1 MLIMR
6 GDCMKKLSSIIDEI
20 KYAYTNKELTGSI
33 YSITLILF
41 LIIALIIYFLYLPN
55 TLNWMI
61 GVIIITALIH
71 FFLYSLLAYTSES
84 NKEETTVQQ
93 YNKVMEKYEQTN
105 HPYMLH
111 DELSAIRFLL
121 VKQETKNAFNVS
133 MSTALYRT
141 NRPNEAL
148 NYSAIIKTANENLL
162 NIVKEQR
169 KLFESKTK

>member
-1 MLIMR
+1 
-6 GDCMKKLSSIIDEI
+6 SSIIDEI

-71 FFLYSLLAYTSES
+71 FFLYSLLAYTIES
-84 NKEETTVQQ
+84 NKEKSFVQ
-93 YNKVMEKYEQTN
+93 KYDKTN
-105 HPYMLH
+105 DHYMLH
-111 DELSAIRFLL
+111 DELSAIRFLP
-121 VKQETKNAFNVS
+121 VKQETKNAFNLS

-141 NRPNEAL
+141 NRPKEAL
-148 NYSAIIKTANENLL
+148 NYLEIIKTDNQNLL
-162 NIVKEQR
+162 NIVEEQR
-169 KLFESKTK
+169 KLFESKKR

>member
-1 MLIMR
+1 MR

-33 YSITLILF
+33 YSITLIL
-41 LIIALIIYFLYLPN
+41 LLVISLIIYFLYLPS

-61 GVIIITALIH
+61 EVIIITDLIH
-71 FFLYSLLAYTSES
+71 FFLYSLVAYTIES
-84 NKEETTVQQ
+84 NKEKSFVQQ
-93 YNKVMEKYEQTN
+93 YNKGMEKYEKTN
-105 HPYMLH
+105 DPYMLH
-111 DELSAIRFLL
+111 DELSAIRFLP
-121 VKQETKNAFNVS
+121 VKQETKNAFNLS

-141 NRPNEAL
+141 NRPKEAL
-148 NYSAIIKTANENLL
+148 NYLDIIKTDNQNLL

>member
-1 MLIMR
+1 MR

-71 FFLYSLLAYTSES
+71 FFLYSVLAYTIES
-84 NKEETTVQQ
+84 NKEKSFVQQ
-93 YNKVMEKYEQTN
+93 YNKVMEKYEKTN
-105 HPYMLH
+105 DPYMLH
-111 DELSAIRFLL
+111 DEISAIRFLS
-121 VKQETKNAFNVS
+121 VKQQTKNAINLR

-141 NRPNEAL
+141 TRPNEAL
-148 NYSAIIKTANENLL
+148 NYLDRIKTNNQNLL
-162 NIVKEQR
+162 NIVKEKR
-169 KLFESKTK
+169 KLIEIKTK